1 MQSKFAAAIA
11 QICDEKHIDPQ
22 LVIEAIEAA
31 LGAAYRKDYGSL
43 DQQLRVV
50 FDPQTGLT
58 NVYQQFSVVEEVTN
72 ADFEK
77 TPAQA
82 RKILKDS
89 NVGDIIEIE
98 VTPKEYGRIA
108 AQTAKQVIIQRVRE
122 AEREAIYNLYKD
134 HEGEL
139 LSAQVQRVE
148 RQGDAF
154 IDLEKATV
162 LLERGH
168 QIPGERLYNGQRLKV
183 LLEKV
188 ARNEKGPQIVISRS
202 HPNLIRALLELEVPE
217 VNEGIVEVKAIAREP
232 GVRTKVAVAAKEEGI
247 DPVGACVGQKGVRI
261 QAVTDEL
268 GRERIDVIEW
278 SSDPVR
284 FMINALSPAKII
296 SIELLKSQKLA
307 KVYVNEDQ
315 RSLAIGKNGQN
326 VRLASQL
333 TGWEI
338 DIEDFVTDETT
349 VPPGAIIEEV
359 TAVSVEDMPVL
370 SSRDRTLTESELA
383 ALQGEPEVAP
393 NVVKKAPKKAA
404 PKAASKPKA
413 EPKTKVAK
421 VAAKKTT
428 KVVAKAPVKKA
439 KKPAT
444 VKKTK

>member
-11 QICDEKHIDPQ
+11 QICDEKHIDPKV
-22 LVIEAIEAA
+22 VIEAIEAA
-31 LGAAYRKDYGSL
+31 LGAAYRKDYGS
-43 DQQLRVV
+43 QEQKLRVV

-58 NVYQQFSVVEEVTN
+58 NVYQQFDVVATVANRE
-72 ADFEK
+72 FEK
-77 TPAQA
+77 SVADA
-82 RKILKDS
+82 KKIRKTAK
-89 NVGDIIEIE
+89 VGESIELE

-139 LSAQVQRVE
+139 LSAQIQRVE

-162 LLERGH
+162 LLERQH
-168 QIPGERLYNGQRLKV
+168 QIPGERLYNGQRIKV

-188 ARNEKGPQIVISRS
+188 ARNEKGPQIIISRS
-202 HPNLIRALLELEVPE
+202 HPDLIKALLDLEVPE
-217 VNEGIVEVKAIAREP
+217 VSEGLVEIKAIAREA

-278 SSDPVR
+278 SSDPIK
-284 FMINALSPAKII
+284 FLINSLSPAKIV

-307 KVYVNEDQ
+307 KVYVTEDQ

-333 TGWEI
+333 TGWEV
-338 DIEDFVTDETT
+338 DIEDFVAGSEPIGEPAVTKT
-349 VPPGAIIEEV
+349 EEPV
-359 TAVSVEDMPVL
+359 KVEEMAVL
-370 SSRDRTLTESELA
+370 SSRDRALPENVQPEITTVAESEDKPA
-383 ALQGEPEVAP
+383 
-393 NVVKKAPKKAA
+393 VVKKEK
-404 PKAASKPKA
+404 
-413 EPKTKVAK
+413 K
-421 VAAKKTT
+421 VAAKKKPTAKKVNKDEAKEAPAKVKKTT
-428 KVVAKAPVKKA
+428 KAPKSKKA
-439 KKPAT
+439 KA
-444 VKKTK
+444 

>member
-11 QICDEKHIDPQ
+11 QICDEKHIDPKV
-22 LVIEAIEAA
+22 VIEAIEAA
-31 LGAAYRKDYGSL
+31 LGAAYRKDYGS
-43 DQQLRVV
+43 QEQKLRVV

-58 NVYQQFSVVEEVTN
+58 NVYQQFDVVATVAN
-72 ADFEK
+72 RDFEK
-77 TPAQA
+77 TVADA
-82 RKILKDS
+82 KKIRKTAK
-89 NVGDIIEIE
+89 VGETIEVE

-139 LSAQVQRVE
+139 LSAQIQRVE

-162 LLERGH
+162 LLERQH
-168 QIPGERLYNGQRLKV
+168 QIPGERLYNGQRIKV

-188 ARNEKGPQIVISRS
+188 ARNEKGPQIIISRS
-202 HPNLIRALLELEVPE
+202 HPDLIKALLDLEVPE
-217 VNEGIVEVKAIAREP
+217 VSEGLVEIKAIAREA

-278 SSDPVR
+278 ASDPIK
-284 FMINALSPAKII
+284 FLINSLSPAKIV

-307 KVYVNEDQ
+307 KVYVTEDQ

-333 TGWEI
+333 TGWEV
-338 DIEDFVTDETT
+338 DIEDFVAGTEP
-349 VPPGAIIEEV
+349 VGEPVAAKVAEPVKVEEMV
-359 TAVSVEDMPVL
+359 VL
-370 SSRDRTLTESELA
+370 SSRDRALPENVQPEITTVAESESKSA
-383 ALQGEPEVAP
+383 AVEKE
-393 NVVKKAPKKAA
+393 KKAVAKKKPAAKKA
-404 PKAASKPKA
+404 KKA
-413 EPKTKVAK
+413 EPKEPAATKVKK
-421 VAAKKTT
+421 VT
-428 KVVAKAPVKKA
+428 KAKA
-439 KKPAT
+439 
-444 VKKTK
+444 

>member
-11 QICDEKHIDPQ
+11 QICDEKHIDPKV
-22 LVIEAIEAA
+22 VIEAIEAA
-31 LGAAYRKDYGSL
+31 LGAAYRKDYGS
-43 DQQLRVV
+43 QEQKLRVV

-58 NVYQQFSVVEEVTN
+58 NVYQQFDVVTTVAN
-72 ADFEK
+72 RDFEK
-77 TPAQA
+77 DLADA
-82 RKILKDS
+82 KKVRKTAK
-89 NVGDIIEIE
+89 VGETIELE

-139 LSAQVQRVE
+139 LSAQIQRVE

-162 LLERGH
+162 VLERQH
-168 QIPGERLYNGQRLKV
+168 QIPGERLFNGQRIKV

-188 ARNEKGPQIVISRS
+188 ARNEKGPQIIISRS
-202 HPNLIRALLELEVPE
+202 HPNLIKALLDLEVPE
-217 VNEGIVEVKAIAREP
+217 VSEGLVEIKVIAREA

-278 SSDPVR
+278 SSDPIK
-284 FMINALSPAKII
+284 FLINSLSPAKIV
-296 SIELLKSQKLA
+296 SIELLKNQKLA
-307 KVYVNEDQ
+307 KVYVTEDQ
-315 RSLAIGKNGQN
+315 RSLAIGKMGQN

-338 DIEDFVTDETT
+338 DIEDFVAGNEPVGQAVAPKEA
-349 VPPGAIIEEV
+349 VPVKVEEM
-359 TAVSVEDMPVL
+359 AMM
-370 SSRDRTLTESELA
+370 SSRDRVLPVEQAPADITTVVSSAVETPVSTS
-383 ALQGEPEVAP
+383 PE
-393 NVVKKAPKKAA
+393 
-404 PKAASKPKA
+404 
-413 EPKTKVAK
+413 
-421 VAAKKTT
+421 
-428 KVVAKAPVKKA
+428 KKA
-439 KKPAT
+439 KKPVAKKKPVAAKKVEEVVET
-444 VKKTK
+444 KKPVKAKKTTTKAKPKKAKA

>member
-11 QICDEKHIDPQ
+11 QICDEKHIDPKV
-22 LVIEAIEAA
+22 VIEAIEAA
-31 LGAAYRKDYGSL
+31 LGAAYRKDYGS
-43 DQQLRVV
+43 QEQKLRVV

-58 NVYQQFSVVEEVTN
+58 NVYQQFDVVATVAN
-72 ADFEK
+72 RDFEK
-77 TPAQA
+77 TVAEA
-82 RKILKDS
+82 KKIRKTAK
-89 NVGDIIEIE
+89 VGETIEVE

-139 LSAQVQRVE
+139 LSAQIQRVE

-162 LLERGH
+162 LLERQH
-168 QIPGERLYNGQRLKV
+168 QIPGERLYNGQRIKV

-188 ARNEKGPQIVISRS
+188 ARNEKGPQIIISRS
-202 HPNLIRALLELEVPE
+202 HPDLIKALLDLEVPE
-217 VNEGIVEVKAIAREP
+217 VSEGLVEIKAIAREA

-278 SSDPVR
+278 ASDPIK
-284 FMINALSPAKII
+284 FLINALSPAKIV

-307 KVYVNEDQ
+307 KVYVTEDQ

-333 TGWEI
+333 TGWEV
-338 DIEDFVTDETT
+338 DIEDFVAGTEP
-349 VPPGAIIEEV
+349 VGEAV
-359 TAVSVEDMPVL
+359 TAKVAEPVKVEEMAVL
-370 SSRDRTLTESELA
+370 SSRDRALPENAQPEITTVAESESPSA
-383 ALQGEPEVAP
+383 VI
-393 NVVKKAPKKAA
+393 KKEKKT
-404 PKAASKPKA
+404 
-413 EPKTKVAK
+413 EAK
-421 VAAKKTT
+421 KKTT
-428 KVVAKAPVKKA
+428 TKKA
-439 KKPAT
+439 KKPDAKEP
-444 VKKTK
+444 VVAKAKKETKSKKAKA

>member
-11 QICDEKHIDPQ
+11 QICDEKHIDPKV
-22 LVIEAIEAA
+22 VIEAIEAA
-31 LGAAYRKDYGSL
+31 LGAAYRKDYGS
-43 DQQLRVV
+43 QEQKLRVV

-58 NVYQQFSVVEEVTN
+58 NVYQQFDVVATVAN
-72 ADFEK
+72 RDFEK
-77 TPAQA
+77 TVADA
-82 RKILKDS
+82 KKIRKTAK
-89 NVGDIIEIE
+89 VGETIEVE

-139 LSAQVQRVE
+139 LSAQIQRVE

-162 LLERGH
+162 LLERQH
-168 QIPGERLYNGQRLKV
+168 QIPGERLYNGQRIKV

-188 ARNEKGPQIVISRS
+188 ARNEKGPQIIISRS
-202 HPNLIRALLELEVPE
+202 HPDLIKALLDLEVPE
-217 VNEGIVEVKAIAREP
+217 VSEGLVEIKAIAREA

-278 SSDPVR
+278 ASDPIK
-284 FMINALSPAKII
+284 FLINSLSPAKIV

-307 KVYVNEDQ
+307 KVYVTEDQ

-338 DIEDFVTDETT
+338 DIEDFVAGTEP
-349 VPPGAIIEEV
+349 VGEPVAAKVAEPVKVEEM
-359 TAVSVEDMPVL
+359 AVL
-370 SSRDRTLTESELA
+370 SSRDRALPENVQPEITTVAESE
-383 ALQGEPEVAP
+383 EKPVAP
-393 NVVKKAPKKAA
+393 EKEKK
-404 PKAASKPKA
+404 
-413 EPKTKVAK
+413 TVAK
-421 VAAKKTT
+421 KKPVA
-428 KVVAKAPVKKA
+428 KKA
-439 KKPAT
+439 KKVEAKEPAVT
-444 VKKTK
+444 KVKKVTKAKA

>member
-11 QICDEKHIDPQ
+11 QICDEKHIDPKV
-22 LVIEAIEAA
+22 VIEAIEAA
-31 LGAAYRKDYGSL
+31 LGAAYRKDYGS
-43 DQQLRVV
+43 QEQKLRVV

-58 NVYQQFSVVEEVTN
+58 NVYQQFDVVATVAN
-72 ADFEK
+72 RDFEK
-77 TPAQA
+77 TVADA
-82 RKILKDS
+82 KKIRKTAK
-89 NVGDIIEIE
+89 VGETIEVE

-139 LSAQVQRVE
+139 LSAQIQRVE

-162 LLERGH
+162 LLERQH
-168 QIPGERLYNGQRLKV
+168 QIPGERLYNGQRIKV

-188 ARNEKGPQIVISRS
+188 ARNEKGPQIIISRS
-202 HPNLIRALLELEVPE
+202 HPDLIKALLDLEVPE
-217 VNEGIVEVKAIAREP
+217 VSEGLVEIKAIAREA

-278 SSDPVR
+278 ASDPIK
-284 FMINALSPAKII
+284 FLINSLSPAKIV

-307 KVYVNEDQ
+307 KVYVTEDQ

-333 TGWEI
+333 TGWEV
-338 DIEDFVTDETT
+338 DIEDFVAGTEP
-349 VPPGAIIEEV
+349 VGEPVAAKVAEPVKVEEMV
-359 TAVSVEDMPVL
+359 VL
-370 SSRDRTLTESELA
+370 SSRDRALPENVQPEITTVAESESKPA
-383 ALQGEPEVAP
+383 AVEKE
-393 NVVKKAPKKAA
+393 KKA
-404 PKAASKPKA
+404 
-413 EPKTKVAK
+413 VAK
-421 VAAKKTT
+421 KKPAA
-428 KVVAKAPVKKA
+428 KKA
-439 KKPAT
+439 KKAEAKEPAVT
-444 VKKTK
+444 KVKKATKAKA

>member
-11 QICDEKHIDPQ
+11 QICDEKHIDPKV
-22 LVIEAIEAA
+22 VIEAIEAA
-31 LGAAYRKDYGSL
+31 LGAAYRKDYGS
-43 DQQLRVV
+43 QEQKLRVV

-58 NVYQQFSVVEEVTN
+58 NVYQQFDVVATVAN
-72 ADFEK
+72 RDFEK
-77 TPAQA
+77 TVADA
-82 RKILKDS
+82 KKIRKTAK
-89 NVGDIIEIE
+89 VGETIEVE

-139 LSAQVQRVE
+139 LSAQIQRVE

-162 LLERGH
+162 LLERQH
-168 QIPGERLYNGQRLKV
+168 QIPGERLYNGQRIKV

-188 ARNEKGPQIVISRS
+188 ARNEKGPQIIISRS
-202 HPNLIRALLELEVPE
+202 HPDLIKALLDLEVPE
-217 VNEGIVEVKAIAREP
+217 VSEGLVEIKAIAREA

-278 SSDPVR
+278 ASDPIK
-284 FMINALSPAKII
+284 FLINSLSPAKIV

-307 KVYVNEDQ
+307 KVYVTEDQ

-338 DIEDFVTDETT
+338 DIEDFVAGTEP
-349 VPPGAIIEEV
+349 VGEPVAAKVAEPVKVEEM
-359 TAVSVEDMPVL
+359 AVL
-370 SSRDRTLTESELA
+370 SSRDRALPENVQPEITTVAESE
-383 ALQGEPEVAP
+383 EKPVAP
-393 NVVKKAPKKAA
+393 EKEKK
-404 PKAASKPKA
+404 
-413 EPKTKVAK
+413 TVAK
-421 VAAKKTT
+421 KKPVA
-428 KVVAKAPVKKA
+428 KKA
-439 KKPAT
+439 KKAEAKEPAAT
-444 VKKTK
+444 KVKKVTKAKA

>member
-11 QICDEKHIDPQ
+11 QICDEKHIDPKV
-22 LVIEAIEAA
+22 VIEAIEAA
-31 LGAAYRKDYGSL
+31 LGAAYRKDFGS
-43 DQQLRVV
+43 QEQKLRVV

-58 NVYQQFSVVEEVTN
+58 NVYQQFDVVATVAN
-72 ADFEK
+72 RDFEK
-77 TPAQA
+77 DLADA
-82 RKILKDS
+82 KKVRKTAK
-89 NVGDIIEIE
+89 VGATIEVE

-139 LSAQVQRVE
+139 LSAQIQRVE

-162 LLERGH
+162 VLERQH
-168 QIPGERLYNGQRLKV
+168 QIPGERLFNGQRIKV

-188 ARNEKGPQIVISRS
+188 ARNEKGPQIIISRS
-202 HPNLIRALLELEVPE
+202 HPDLIKALLDLEVPE
-217 VNEGIVEVKAIAREP
+217 VSEGLVEIKVIAREA

-278 SSDPVR
+278 SSDPIK
-284 FMINALSPAKII
+284 FLINSLSPAKIV
-296 SIELLKSQKLA
+296 SIELLKNQKLA
-307 KVYVNEDQ
+307 KVYVTEDQ
-315 RSLAIGKNGQN
+315 RSLAIGKMGQN

-338 DIEDFVTDETT
+338 DIEDFVAGNEP
-349 VPPGAIIEEV
+349 VGQPVAPKEAAPVKVEEM
-359 TAVSVEDMPVL
+359 AMM
-370 SSRDRTLTESELA
+370 SSRDRVLPVEQAQADITTVVSSTSETPA
-383 ALQGEPEVAP
+383 V
-393 NVVKKAPKKAA
+393 AA
-404 PKAASKPKA
+404 P
-413 EPKTKVAK
+413 E
-421 VAAKKTT
+421 
-428 KVVAKAPVKKA
+428 KKA
-439 KKPAT
+439 KKPVAKKKAVVAKAVKEAKAPKAT
-444 VKKTK
+444 VKAKKTVVKAKAKKAKA

>member
-11 QICDEKHIDPQ
+11 QICDEKHIDPKV
-22 LVIEAIEAA
+22 VIEAIEAA
-31 LGAAYRKDYGSL
+31 LGAAYRKDYGS
-43 DQQLRVV
+43 QEQKLRVV

-58 NVYQQFSVVEEVTN
+58 NVYQQFDVVATVANRE
-72 ADFEK
+72 FEK
-77 TPAQA
+77 TLADA
-82 RKILKDS
+82 KKVRKTAK
-89 NVGDIIEIE
+89 VGETIELE

-139 LSAQVQRVE
+139 LSAQIQRVE

-162 LLERGH
+162 LLERQH
-168 QIPGERLYNGQRLKV
+168 QIPGERLYNGQRIKV

-188 ARNEKGPQIVISRS
+188 ARNEKGPQIIISRS
-202 HPNLIRALLELEVPE
+202 HPDLIKALLDLEVPE
-217 VNEGIVEVKAIAREP
+217 VSEGLVEIKAIAREA

-278 SSDPVR
+278 SSDPIK
-284 FMINALSPAKII
+284 FLINSLSPAKIV

-307 KVYVNEDQ
+307 KVYVTEDQ

-333 TGWEI
+333 TGWEV
-338 DIEDFVTDETT
+338 DIEDFVAGNEPVGEPVAAKAEEPVKVEEIAVLSNRDRALPENVQPEITTVAESEEKPAVIKKEKKVPAKKKPAAKKTKKDETKET
-349 VPPGAIIEEV
+349 P
-359 TAVSVEDMPVL
+359 M
-370 SSRDRTLTESELA
+370 
-383 ALQGEPEVAP
+383 
-393 NVVKKAPKKAA
+393 K
-404 PKAASKPKA
+404 
-413 EPKTKVAK
+413 
-421 VAAKKTT
+421 AKKTT
-428 KVVAKAPVKKA
+428 KAAKSTKKA
-439 KKPAT
+439 KA
-444 VKKTK
+444 

>member
-11 QICDEKHIDPQ
+11 QICDEKHIDPKV
-22 LVIEAIEAA
+22 VIEAIEAA
-31 LGAAYRKDYGSL
+31 LGAAYRKDYGS
-43 DQQLRVV
+43 QEQKLRVV

-58 NVYQQFSVVEEVTN
+58 NVYQQFDVVAAVDN
-72 ADFEK
+72 RDFEK
-77 TPAQA
+77 DVADA
-82 RKILKDS
+82 KKVRKTAK
-89 NVGDIIEIE
+89 VGETIELE

-139 LSAQVQRVE
+139 LSAQIQRVE

-162 LLERGH
+162 LLERQH
-168 QIPGERLYNGQRLKV
+168 QIPGERLFNGQRIKV

-188 ARNEKGPQIVISRS
+188 ARNEKGPQIIISRS
-202 HPNLIRALLELEVPE
+202 HPDLIKALLDLEVPE
-217 VNEGIVEVKAIAREP
+217 VSEGLVEIKVIAREA

-278 SSDPVR
+278 SSDPIK
-284 FMINALSPAKII
+284 FLINSLSPAKIV
-296 SIELLKSQKLA
+296 SIELLKNQKLA
-307 KVYVNEDQ
+307 KVYVTEDQ
-315 RSLAIGKNGQN
+315 RSLAIGKMGQN

-338 DIEDFVTDETT
+338 DIEDFVAGNEP
-349 VPPGAIIEEV
+349 VGQSVAPKEAAPVKVEEM
-359 TAVSVEDMPVL
+359 AMM
-370 SSRDRTLTESELA
+370 SSRDRVLPVEQASVDITTVVSTTSA
-383 ALQGEPEVAP
+383 VPVSSVPE
-393 NVVKKAPKKAA
+393 KKAKKPVSKKKPAVA
-404 PKAASKPKA
+404 KKVKEVSKPK
-413 EPKTKVAK
+413 K
-421 VAAKKTT
+421 
-428 KVVAKAPVKKA
+428 PVKA

-444 VKKTK
+444 KAKKPKALK

>member
-11 QICDEKHIDPQ
+11 QICDEKHIDPKV
-22 LVIEAIEAA
+22 VIEAIEAA
-31 LGAAYRKDYGSL
+31 LGAAYRKDYGS
-43 DQQLRVV
+43 QEQKLRVV

-58 NVYQQFSVVEEVTN
+58 NVYQQFDVVATVAN
-72 ADFEK
+72 RDFEK
-77 TPAQA
+77 SVADA
-82 RKILKDS
+82 KKIRKTAK
-89 NVGDIIEIE
+89 VGESIELE

-139 LSAQVQRVE
+139 LSAQIQRVE

-162 LLERGH
+162 LLERQH
-168 QIPGERLYNGQRLKV
+168 QIPGERLYNGQRIKV

-188 ARNEKGPQIVISRS
+188 ARNEKGPQIIISRS
-202 HPNLIRALLELEVPE
+202 HPDLIKALLDLEVPE
-217 VNEGIVEVKAIAREP
+217 VSEGLVEIKAIAREA

-278 SSDPVR
+278 SSDPIK
-284 FMINALSPAKII
+284 FLINSLSPAKIV

-307 KVYVNEDQ
+307 KVYVTEDQ

-333 TGWEI
+333 TGWEV
-338 DIEDFVTDETT
+338 DIEDFVAGSEP
-349 VPPGAIIEEV
+349 VGEPVAPKVEEPV
-359 TAVSVEDMPVL
+359 KVEEMPVL
-370 SSRDRTLTESELA
+370 SSRDRALPENVQPEITTVAESEEKP
-383 ALQGEPEVAP
+383 AL
-393 NVVKKAPKKAA
+393 VKKEKKVATKKKA
-404 PKAASKPKA
+404 
-413 EPKTKVAK
+413 VAK
-421 VAAKKTT
+421 KTQKDESKEAPVKVKKTT
-428 KVVAKAPVKKA
+428 KVAAKS
-439 KKPAT
+439 T
-444 VKKTK
+444 KKTKA

>member
-11 QICDEKHIDPQ
+11 QICDEKHIDPKV
-22 LVIEAIEAA
+22 VIEAIEAA
-31 LGAAYRKDYGSL
+31 LGAAYRKDYGS
-43 DQQLRVV
+43 QEQKLRVV

-58 NVYQQFSVVEEVTN
+58 NVYQQFDVVATVAN
-72 ADFEK
+72 RDFEK
-77 TPAQA
+77 TVAEA
-82 RKILKDS
+82 KKIRKTAK
-89 NVGDIIEIE
+89 VGETIEVE

-139 LSAQVQRVE
+139 LSAQIQRVE

-162 LLERGH
+162 LLERQH
-168 QIPGERLYNGQRLKV
+168 QIPGERLYNGQRIKV

-188 ARNEKGPQIVISRS
+188 ARNEKGPQIIISRS
-202 HPNLIRALLELEVPE
+202 HPDLIKALLDLEVPE
-217 VNEGIVEVKAIAREP
+217 VSEGLVEIKAIAREA

-278 SSDPVR
+278 ASDPVK
-284 FMINALSPAKII
+284 FLINSLSPAKIV

-307 KVYVNEDQ
+307 KVYVTEDQ

-333 TGWEI
+333 TGWEV
-338 DIEDFVTDETT
+338 DIEDFVAGTEP
-349 VPPGAIIEEV
+349 VGEPV
-359 TAVSVEDMPVL
+359 TAKVAAPVKVEEMVVL
-370 SSRDRTLTESELA
+370 SSRDRALPENVQPEITTVAESESKPA
-383 ALQGEPEVAP
+383 AVKKEKKA
-393 NVVKKAPKKAA
+393 VVKKKPVAKKATKSEA
-404 PKAASKPKA
+404 K
-413 EPKTKVAK
+413 EPTATKVKKVNKTKKTKV
-421 VAAKKTT
+421 
-428 KVVAKAPVKKA
+428 
-439 KKPAT
+439 
-444 VKKTK
+444 

>member
-11 QICDEKHIDPQ
+11 QICDEKHIDPKV
-22 LVIEAIEAA
+22 VIEAIEAA
-31 LGAAYRKDYGSL
+31 LGAAYRKDYGS
-43 DQQLRVV
+43 QEQKLRVV

-58 NVYQQFSVVEEVTN
+58 NVYQQFDVVATVAN
-72 ADFEK
+72 RDFEK
-77 TPAQA
+77 TVADA
-82 RKILKDS
+82 KKIRKTAK
-89 NVGDIIEIE
+89 VGETIEVE

-139 LSAQVQRVE
+139 LSAQIQRVE

-162 LLERGH
+162 LLERQH
-168 QIPGERLYNGQRLKV
+168 QIPGERLYNGQRIKV

-188 ARNEKGPQIVISRS
+188 ARNEKGPQIIISRS
-202 HPNLIRALLELEVPE
+202 HPDLIKALLDLEVPE
-217 VNEGIVEVKAIAREP
+217 VSEGLVEIKAIAREA

-278 SSDPVR
+278 ASDPIK
-284 FMINALSPAKII
+284 FLINSLSPAKIV

-307 KVYVNEDQ
+307 KVYVTEDQ

-333 TGWEI
+333 TGWEV
-338 DIEDFVTDETT
+338 DIEDFVAGTEP
-349 VPPGAIIEEV
+349 VGEPVAAKVAEPVKVEEMV
-359 TAVSVEDMPVL
+359 VL
-370 SSRDRTLTESELA
+370 SSRDRALPENVQPEITTVAESE
-383 ALQGEPEVAP
+383 
-393 NVVKKAPKKAA
+393 
-404 PKAASKPKA
+404 SKPAAVEK
-413 EPKTKVAK
+413 EKKTVAK
-421 VAAKKTT
+421 KKPAA
-428 KVVAKAPVKKA
+428 KKA
-439 KKPAT
+439 KKAEAKEPAAT
-444 VKKTK
+444 KVKKATKAKA